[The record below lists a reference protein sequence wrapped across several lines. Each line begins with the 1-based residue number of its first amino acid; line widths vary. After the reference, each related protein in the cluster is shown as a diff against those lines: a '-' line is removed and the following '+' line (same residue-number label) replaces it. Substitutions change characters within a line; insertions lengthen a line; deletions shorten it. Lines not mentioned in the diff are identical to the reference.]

1 MKKSELKNIIKE
13 CVKEVIF
20 EEGVL
25 SGIIT
30 EVVGGLGVTPTLT
43 EANVQSSSN
52 NSSPSRQKIREA
64 LMGSTIE
71 NNYEAAK
78 QKFQDPTL
86 FEGTSPIPASDRHNP
101 MSGIAPH
108 DRGVDI
114 SSIPGFGNWG
124 TVAKNL
130 K

>member
-114 SSIPGFGNWG
+114 SNIPGFGNWG